1 MSSEGRPQGSGRP
14 PTGGA
19 ERPRVLGRDESCD
32 IPLIG
37 EGISRRHAQITRRG
51 AMLVVEDLG
60 SANGTW
66 LNGNLI
72 AGPAALSAGDVLGIG
87 TLRLEVTADGR
98 LKLQTAP
105 VAATSGSTAT
115 TRVIPAGVTSPGRI
129 ASGPTLTIEG
139 RELTFDVPA
148 RRLLEGAS
156 LTLFSS
162 DFAGLMGPSG
172 AGKTTLMNLL
182 NGYLPPSY
190 GNVLVNGADLYSRY
204 GECSGLLGY
213 VPQDDIM
220 HRDLTVR
227 QALRFTGR
235 LRLPPETTDR
245 DIDERIAHVVGQLQ
259 IESTLDVL
267 IGSPEKKGISG
278 GQRKRVNLAME
289 LLTDPSVLFL
299 DEPTS
304 GLSSEDTLT
313 VMKLL
318 RKLADAGKCILLT
331 LHQPSLESF
340 RLMTHLIV
348 VSRDPPA
355 AGKVVYFGPAY
366 PDSIYFFNP
375 EQDSKRP
382 AAGGLTPDEV
392 LRGLSKRP
400 TAEWEA
406 KYRDSDL
413 RARFVAGRAGRMPAA
428 GQAKPAP
435 RRNRNPIHQ
444 CATLVRRNLTIK
456 LADRWNTAVLLA
468 QAPVIAFLV
477 VLVFGQRAG
486 RDMTADN
493 WAATASAT
501 ATSVFLMCLASI
513 WFGCSNAAREI
524 VGEWAVY
531 HRERMVNL
539 RIPAY
544 VFSKLLVGTIL
555 CAIQCAVLLL
565 IVRWGCNLR
574 GAIFSSYIVLMTAA
588 CCGIGIGLI
597 ISALA
602 PSQEMAMGLLP
613 LVLIPMVIFGGSLM
627 PVHEMQKLVR
637 PAAFVMPTRHGFEA
651 LMLLESAR
659 KPLGPSPY
667 SNTIADPSTKDRDR
681 PDIAEHYLPEHRRL
695 GIPKST
701 AALAIL
707 FGASAAAILL
717 ILRYRD
723 VH

>member
-1 MSSEGRPQGSGRP
+1 MSSEGRHGAGTP
-14 PTGGA
+14 PGGGA
-19 ERPRVLGRDESCD
+19 DRPRVLGRDESCD
-32 IPLIG
+32 IPLTG
-37 EGISRRHAQITRRG
+37 EGISRRHAQISRRG
-51 AMLVVEDLG
+51 AALVLEDLG
-60 SANGTW
+60 SSNGTW
-66 LNGNLI
+66 VNGHRI
-72 AGPAALSAGDVLGIG
+72 AGPVALRAGDVLGIG
-87 TLRLEVTADGR
+87 TLRLEVTAEGR
-98 LKLQTAP
+98 LKRHEAGL
-105 VAATSGSTAT
+105 AAA
-115 TRVIPAGVTSPGRI
+115 VPASPTI
-129 ASGPTLTIEG
+129 SIEG
-139 RELTFDVPA
+139 RELAFDVPD
-148 RRLLEGAS
+148 RRLVEGVS

-204 GECSGLLGY
+204 AECSGLLGY

-245 DIDERIAHVVGQLQ
+245 EIDERIAHVVGQLQ
-259 IESTLDVL
+259 IESTLDVP

-304 GLSSEDTLT
+304 GLSSEDALT

-318 RKLADAGKCILLT
+318 RALAEAGKCILLT

-348 VSRDPPA
+348 VSRDPP
-355 AGKVVYFGPAY
+355 GSGRMVYFGPAY
-366 PDSIYFFNP
+366 PESLHFFNP
-375 EQDSKRP
+375 ERDPTRP
-382 AAGGLTPDEV
+382 LGGDVTPDEV
-392 LRGLSKRP
+392 LRGLSKR
-400 TAEWEA
+400 TTTEWEA
-406 KYRDSDL
+406 KYRESDL
-413 RARFVAGRAGRMPAA
+413 RKKYVAGRAGRTPAA
-428 GQAKPAP
+428 GRAKTAP
-435 RRNRNPIHQ
+435 RRNSDFLHQ
-444 CATLVRRNLTIK
+444 CVTLIRRNLTIK

-468 QAPVIAFLV
+468 QAPVIALLV

-486 RDMTADN
+486 REMTADN
-493 WAATASAT
+493 WAPTAAAT
-501 ATSVFLMCLASI
+501 ATSVFLTCLSSI

-524 VGEWAVY
+524 VGEWAIY

-544 VFSKLLVGTIL
+544 VFSKLIVGAIL
-555 CAIQCAVLLL
+555 CAIQCAVLLV

-613 LVLIPMVIFGGSLM
+613 LVLIPMVIFGGSLL
-627 PVHEMQKLVR
+627 PVHEMQRLVR

-651 LMLLESAR
+651 LMLLEAAK

-667 SNTIADPSTKDRDR
+667 SNTIADPSTDDPDR
-681 PDIAEHYLPEHRRL
+681 PDIAEHYLPDHRRL
-695 GIPKST
+695 GTPKST
-701 AALAIL
+701 AAMVVL
-707 FGASAAAILL
+707 FGAAVAAILL